1 MNSFYSILYIQSE
14 AVSDEKISVG
24 LFLNTGEQPLFDFSE
39 RKLKVVSKLIGADAT
54 ESIERLFG
62 NLKKKTAS
70 VSENENQ
77 KEAFELTPFK
87 ESYFNYL
94 NRYSNNLLSYSD
106 PSANRGDFRG
116 SDYNE
121 LFRLLIDKNYNIP
134 IEKKKSF
141 KDSVKQRIRGSVIE
155 EKTDTFYKIPKEQ
168 VESIYRDHTVD
179 YIGANGSIISGNSVD
194 MKGNSYNLENK
205 FNLLRVLANGLINLA
220 RILKLEEKNTHIVY
234 YNEPEGKNNKELL
247 YSALHDQTTPLTFK
261 HLERFE
267 EDEKWITENDIGKFS
282 EFTHSR

>member
-1 MNSFYSILYIQSE
+1 
-14 AVSDEKISVG
+14 
-24 LFLNTGEQPLFDFSE
+24 LFLNTGERPLFDYSE
-39 RKLKVVSKLIGADAT
+39 RKLKVASKLIDADAA
-54 ESIERLFG
+54 ESIEKLFG

-94 NRYSNNLLSYSD
+94 NKYSNNLLSYSN
-106 PSANRGDFRG
+106 PSANRGDFRR

-121 LFRLLIDKNYNIP
+121 LFRLLIDKNYNKQA
-134 IEKKKSF
+134 EKKATF
-141 KDSVKQRIRGSVIE
+141 KDSVKQRISGSAIE
-155 EKTDTFYKIPKEQ
+155 EKTDTFYKVSKEK

-179 YIGANGSIISGNSVD
+179 YIGVNGSIISGNSVD
-194 MKGNSYNLENK
+194 MKGDLYNLENK

-220 RILKLEEKNTHIVY
+220 QKLRLKEENIHIVY

-261 HLERFE
+261 HWEQFE
-267 EDEKWITENDIGKFS
+267 EEEKWIAKNDIVKFS
-282 EFTHSR
+282 ELMHSK